1 MSAIQNLGAR
11 EYIKRFAKL
20 EPQRIAALLL
30 VILASMSDILIS
42 GSVAYDRVMSFGGKF
57 QDHILPDKLDHLA
70 VSFTVDTLTEGFGGT
85 AGNIAYSLSLLGET
99 PTILSTVG
107 NDFGKYAAYL
117 AERGIDTASIAVAD
131 DVPTAAGFMMAD
143 AQDNQIAAFY
153 LGAMARAYNQKIDIQ
168 PGKVADAIAI
178 IAAGNNEDMTGF
190 ARSYRA
196 LGIRYLYDP
205 GQQVIRLT
213 PEELKEGI
221 EGAGV
226 LFVNEYEFGVIR
238 ERTGWS
244 KEEIATKVSTIIV
257 TLAEKGTLIMRGASK
272 TRIAAV
278 PVANVVDPT
287 GAGDAYRAG
296 YIAGLIGNLP
306 IETCVQIAS
315 TLGAYAVECKG
326 TQNHSFTIAEL
337 SKRYSDAY
345 GGALAL

>member
-1 MSAIQNLGAR
+1 MS
-11 EYIKRFAKL
+11 Y
-20 EPQRIAALLL
+20 
-30 VILASMSDILIS
+30 ILIS

-85 AGNIAYSLSLLGET
+85 AGNIAYSLSLLGEK

-107 NDFGKYAAYL
+107 NDFEKYAAYL
-117 AERGIDTASIAVAD
+117 KERGIDSASIAVAG

-153 LGAMARAYNQKIDIQ
+153 VGAMARAYSKEIDI
-168 PGKVADAIAI
+168 PKDAIAI

-190 ARSYRA
+190 ARSYRS
-196 LGIRYLYDP
+196 LGLNYLYDP

-226 LFVNEYEFGVIR
+226 LFANEYEFGVLT

-244 KEEIATKVSTIIV
+244 KEEIASKVPTIII
-257 TLAEKGTLIMRGASK
+257 TLAEKGTRIIRSDTETL
-272 TRIAAV
+272 IAAT
-278 PVANVVDPT
+278 PVRNVVDPT

-296 YIAGLIGNLP
+296 YIAGLVRNLAV
-306 IETCVQIAS
+306 ETCVQIAS
-315 TLGAYAVECKG
+315 AVGAYAVECKG

-345 GGALAL
+345 GAALAL